1 MSSSVDSCS
10 AYRYFRRQ
18 VKWSGI
24 PIYLRLFHNLL
35 SSTRN
40 CGFNAVN
47 EEVVF
52 FFNSIFFYDPL
63 DIDNLISDSSAF
75 SKSELYTWRF
85 LIQVLLKP
93 SLKDFEHYVAG
104 M

>member
-1 MSSSVDSCS
+1 M
-10 AYRYFRRQ
+10 
-18 VKWSGI
+18 WSGI
-24 PIYLRLFHNLL
+24 PIYLRLFHSLL

-47 EEVVF
+47 EEVGF
-52 FFNSIFFYDPL
+52 FFNSIFFNNPP
-63 DIDNLISDSSAF
+63 DIENLISDSSAF
-75 SKSELYTWRF
+75 SKSRLYTWRF

-93 SLKDFEHYVAG
+93 SLKDFENYIAG